1 MATSPDKLIVLDYSG
16 TLSLE
21 APLFAGPDS
30 LMDELALSG
39 LQNFGIDCP
48 HVFWEKLVNPTW
60 QEGSTTPAGY
70 KMVLSDRII
79 AVLRPDLPMQQ
90 RKLLDAAVGV
100 FVDRYLKRSRID
112 PRWEPILRRIRGTSS
127 VVTVIATDHYAEATD
142 AIIRFLAEW
151 MIGAVSLA
159 DAASGSQGVAF
170 VVANSADMGCR
181 KADPR
186 FWQTLKTSLSLDA
199 LRHILLIDDFGC
211 NEQEGDAYRERQT
224 VENRMNKT
232 VNTIESV
239 FSVAVDVLPA
249 MIRTADVPLV
259 DRFEHLVGQAE
270 SSIDRFL
277 AIGRIERQATPSA

>member
-1 MATSPDKLIVLDYSG
+1 LAASPDQLIVLDYSG

-39 LQNFGIDCP
+39 LQNFGIDRP

-70 KMVLSDRII
+70 KRVLSDRII
-79 AVLRPDLPMQQ
+79 AVLQPDLPMQQ
-90 RKLLDAAVGV
+90 RKALDAAVGV

-142 AIIRFLAEW
+142 AIIHFLAEW

-159 DAASGSQGVAF
+159 DAASGSQGAAF

-181 KADPR
+181 KDDPR
-186 FWQTLKTSLSLDA
+186 FWQTLKTSLRLDA

-211 NEQEGDAYRERQT
+211 NEQEGDAYREPQT
-224 VENRMNKT
+224 VENRMHKT
-232 VNTIESV
+232 INTIESV
-239 FSVAVDVLPA
+239 FSVAVDALPA

-270 SSIDRFL
+270 SCIDRFL
-277 AIGRIERQATPSA
+277 AIGRIERQARPSA